1 MKTSRHPSN
10 LNNNPKTSS
19 PLTWH
24 SSHHVIAQMI
34 DAGSIQTISPYAM
47 KITLQDMSQQLKT
60 YADQAIT
67 ESNNTIR

>member
-1 MKTSRHPSN
+1 
-10 LNNNPKTSS
+10 
-19 PLTWH
+19 
-24 SSHHVIAQMI
+24 MI